1 MPGARGGGPE
11 HSQGDGKAAFW
22 GDPTGLSVMQGN
34 TLQKLLLCSIYV
46 RLPLFSGTN
55 HSSLSGEC
63 ESSLGVGVLHRISP
77 GPRKAWPSVSI
88 PGTAASLAQQHPR
101 RSSIPGCLG
110 PQAVFAALPPGAASH
125 CLAPWQNLPQKS
137 LFFTGTGAGGGG
149 GNELK
154 RHQPPKAP
162 TATPDCYFDACHV
175 IFTLI
180 S

>member
-46 RLPLFSGTN
+46 QLPLFSGAN
-55 HSSLSGEC
+55 HSSSLSRYPV
-63 ESSLGVGVLHRISP
+63 SARA
-77 GPRKAWPSVSI
+77 AWVSAYF
-88 PGTAASLAQQHPR
+88 TASLPAPEKPGQASASPAQQHPR
-101 RSSIPGCLG
+101 CSSIPGCLG